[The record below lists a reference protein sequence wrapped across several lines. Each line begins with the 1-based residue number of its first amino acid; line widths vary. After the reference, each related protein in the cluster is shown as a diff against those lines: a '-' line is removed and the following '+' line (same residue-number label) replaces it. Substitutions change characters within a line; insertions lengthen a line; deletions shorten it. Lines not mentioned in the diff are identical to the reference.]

1 MIVSKKSKE
10 TFVQI
15 KEKHERRR
23 YINNKIGIIH
33 TFNFISNRQ
42 THQDS
47 AKSSYIQK
55 NVQMA
60 VWNMRKSEKKE
71 LK

>member
-1 MIVSKKSKE
+1 MIVPKKSKE

-42 THQDS
+42 THQGS
-47 AKSSYIQK
+47 AKRSYI
-55 NVQMA
+55 
-60 VWNMRKSEKKE
+60 
-71 LK
+71 

>member
-1 MIVSKKSKE
+1 MIVPKKSKE

-23 YINNKIGIIH
+23 YINNKIGIID

-42 THQDS
+42 THQGS
-47 AKSSYIQK
+47 AKSSYI
-55 NVQMA
+55 
-60 VWNMRKSEKKE
+60 
-71 LK
+71 